1 MFKKFR
7 DGRDSKKTK
16 EKSFFYQQ
24 LQKLLKMELKRGLG
38 QKKLHI
44 YSAATRFTVEMGRAL
59 TFFGF
64 ELLPQA

>member
-16 EKSFFYQQ
+16 EKVFLSTTAEIIKNGTKTR
-24 LQKLLKMELKRGLG
+24 LRT
-38 QKKLHI
+38 KKLHI